1 MSSHVSSSALV
12 RAGARVWRPELARFA
27 LVMVMVLCAA
37 VAFTGVDAQASA
49 AAARA
54 DGPALARLMRF
65 MAGIKSLMA
74 LGAAAAVMWRLGVA
88 ASGAWLAA
96 YAAAC
101 GAMAAGPV
109 LIWGLVHVG
118 LGALLLHG
126 GLLACV
132 VMLWRDPAVG
142 ARLAAVLVRRLARG

>member
-1 MSSHVSSSALV
+1 
-12 RAGARVWRPELARFA
+12 
-27 LVMVMVLCAA
+27 
-37 VAFTGVDAQASA
+37 
-49 AAARA
+49 
-54 DGPALARLMRF
+54 MRF
-65 MAGIKSLMA
+65 MAGLKSLMA
-74 LGAAAAVMWRLGVA
+74 LGAAAGVMWRLGGP

-96 YAAAC
+96 YAGAC

-109 LIWGLVHVG
+109 LIWGLTHVG

-142 ARLAAVLVRRLARG
+142 ARLEAILVRRVGWMNPARLDLG

>member
-1 MSSHVSSSALV
+1 MSSHVSGSALV
-12 RAGARVWRPELARFA
+12 HGRMAWRPEAARAA
-27 LVMVMVLCAA
+27 LVAVMVVCAA
-37 VAFTGVDAQASA
+37 VAFAGVDAQASA

-65 MAGIKSLMA
+65 MAGVKSLMA
-74 LGAAAAVMWRLGVA
+74 LCAAGAVMWRLGVA
-88 ASGAWLAA
+88 ASWGWLGA
-96 YAAAC
+96 YMAAC

-109 LIWGLVHVG
+109 LIWGLTHVG

-142 ARLAAVLVRRLARG
+142 ARLEAILVRRVGRG